1 MSQLAGTA
9 IGALLCLTTAI
20 GCVGYEHVV
29 KTFSFR
35 FLLLLK
41 LVELLLIS
49 AAILFLPAARSFSSE
64 VGDLIGSG
72 KLAGWSAVYVAS
84 GLTIPLWYILTRE
97 YGVLVSSTFEFKYI
111 IVLTLIY
118 LVAGEG
124 EVTGNTIIG
133 VVLAMLSAYFVT
145 KPVGG

>member
-49 AAILFLPAARSFSSE
+49 AAILFLPAARSFSAE

-124 EVTGNTIIG
+124 EVTGNTVIG
-133 VVLAMLSAYFVT
+133 IVFAILSAYFVT